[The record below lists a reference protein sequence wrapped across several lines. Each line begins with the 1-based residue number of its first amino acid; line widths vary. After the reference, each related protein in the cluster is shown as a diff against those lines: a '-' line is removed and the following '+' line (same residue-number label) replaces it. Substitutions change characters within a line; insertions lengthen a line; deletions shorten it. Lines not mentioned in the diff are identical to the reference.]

1 MADSEVLVGP
11 KWGPGLIGTTVGLA
25 LYGVSIFQYLFYI
38 STFPSDKRLL
48 RCTVLFVFLLDTIN
62 TIGLLSFY
70 YRTLI
75 SCRWQTT
82 YTCTLEMPWCVSV
95 VTIFSMLHADLLRD
109 LSSLSPAFWSGSPY
123 NGLKHFL
130 HFFPC
135 SQCPPNSFY
144 AHRVWIIGGRNML
157 LTGAV
162 LAAALVQLIFGF
174 ALLEAACLT
183 GNIATLFSSQYAP
196 INALGSAICDVII
209 TTSVF
214 FYFRRSQ
221 ARLLWKANYMRK
233 LNLVF
238 VQMGLITSSSAV
250 TLAILYFQ
258 DQATAQYLTAAP
270 GFMLSKAYSNSM
282 LAVLNARKLIYDQQ
296 QALSLE
302 LPTLIKYS
310 LMSQPVLYTL
320 SIRALADVKTTQ

>member
-1 MADSEVLVGP
+1 
-11 KWGPGLIGTTVGLA
+11 
-25 LYGVSIFQYLFYI
+25 
-38 STFPSDKRLL
+38 
-48 RCTVLFVFLLDTIN
+48 
-62 TIGLLSFY
+62 
-70 YRTLI
+70 
-75 SCRWQTT
+75 
-82 YTCTLEMPWCVSV
+82 
-95 VTIFSMLHADLLRD
+95 
-109 LSSLSPAFWSGSPY
+109 
-123 NGLKHFL
+123 
-130 HFFPC
+130 
-135 SQCPPNSFY
+135 
-144 AHRVWIIGGRNML
+144 ML

-174 ALLEAACLT
+174 ALLEAAWLT

-196 INALGSAICDVII
+196 INALGSAICDMII

-221 ARLLWKANYMRK
+221 ARFLWRVNYMRK

-258 DQATAQYLTAAP
+258 DQPTAQYLTAAP

-302 LPTLIKYS
+302 LPTLS
-310 LMSQPVLYTL
+310 
-320 SIRALADVKTTQ
+320 SIH